1 MKTKSLDLKL
11 YSPPREDGYFSGY
24 AAIFGSPD
32 AQGEIILPGAF
43 AESLRARD
51 VVPLL
56 WSHDIMKPI
65 GVARCA
71 EDDRGL
77 VIFGYLNQDVQLGRE
92 VRSSMQKRI
101 VRGLAIGYETLEE
114 KFDRESGARILKKI
128 KLWEISACVFPAS
141 AEALVDDIKS
151 DDTIIT
157 ELEKTVM
164 CIQAKTMLLRAYALK
179 DKLNSING
187 GKT

>member
-1 MKTKSLDLKL
+1 MKTKNLDLKL

-51 VVPLL
+51 VVSLL
-56 WSHDIMKPI
+56 WNHDSTQPI

-77 VIFGYLNQDVQLGRE
+77 VVFGYLNQDVQLGRE
-92 VRSSMQKRI
+92 IRSSMQKGV
-101 VRGLAIGYETLEE
+101 VRGLSIGYQVLEE

-128 KLWEISACVFPAS
+128 KLWEISACVFPVS
-141 AEALVDDIKS
+141 PEALVNDVKS
-151 DDTIIT
+151 DDAIIT
-157 ELEKTVM
+157 ELKKTLACM
-164 CIQAKTMLLRAYALK
+164 QAKIMLLKLYVLK
-179 DKLNSING
+179 DKLNSIDG
-187 GKT
+187 GTT